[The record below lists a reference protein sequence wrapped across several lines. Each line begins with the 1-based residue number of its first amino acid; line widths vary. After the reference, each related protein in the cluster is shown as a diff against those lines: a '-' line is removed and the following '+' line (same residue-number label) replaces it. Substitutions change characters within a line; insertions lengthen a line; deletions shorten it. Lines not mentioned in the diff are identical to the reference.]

1 MNAESKKMRE
11 TFVDQL
17 STFEARLD
25 SKIND
30 VNMLADI
37 QVAIGNLLSA
47 NDSNEAAIRRILQDR
62 YESGNLRKETFQLV
76 KSMLDRYVTEQLP
89 TSPNTAATSNDL
101 GNDDDLEST
110 MIIPMDARL
119 KARTAEDRVQV
130 GSVLRDRF
138 MLQERVAGGSMGVV
152 YKALDQRLVE
162 GNASDP
168 WVAIKVLSP
177 QLAENEQA
185 LRALQQ
191 EAAKGRCL
199 THPNIVRFI
208 DLDRD
213 DDLYFIVMEWLDG
226 RTLAEILDA
235 PGCGS
240 LTKARAFE
248 IVQQIGKALEYAH
261 RCGIVHADVKPGNI
275 MMMPDGGIKL
285 FDFGVARVRQKQM
298 QDQSDFDPGVLE
310 LLTPAY
316 SSMQVLTGDDPAP
329 ADDVFSLACLLY
341 RLIAGYRVFGP
352 RNAAEAAEEGMKP
365 QRLKSL
371 SDAQWKVLKKAL
383 SYSRVTRFV
392 SMAEFIKALDID
404 AAIAAVDAD
413 KVDTDVPVSA
423 ATKEP
428 VGVTTKVPV
437 GVATKVPVGV
447 ATDKKVGVAVSGAN
461 GANKKQPINISV
473 PARDNLDLDLD
484 LNLDPHA
491 PGALRWIVG
500 LIVLLALLGG
510 AGWKFGL
517 LDEAA
522 QRLIVAYPEIAET
535 LGIADAPG
543 RATEAEPVEVAADRK
558 ESAADAAAVDKSTID
573 ATAIAAT
580 STDAAATDETL
591 TDTAVVDAIVGDAAA
606 IDEESD
612 TGLVLEDRL
621 ANLREPVAIEIP
633 AAEFTPL
640 VDFSKL
646 PKPTAE
652 LKISFDGSPPET
664 VNVTLREN
672 GRPVHIDI
680 VRNNVAVPLIL
691 RLEEVRFSGNRS
703 PWVSGQFSFT
713 GDGFIR
719 FPVGQDRVRVT
730 LSMAPDPLR
739 EADQRS
745 TLRIREADNASSEL
759 GTINALLEDDDQRA
773 FEATLPINT
782 VAFVRSQISVRE
794 QDPVVQID
802 VVRFNP
808 DDTSLVVGYV
818 LRDITATQG
827 EDYFAPSSHTIEFG
841 RGGRT
846 ARILIPLVQDSEYED
861 NEAFSVELTL
871 PGPPINPEIYHSTAV
886 IIRDD
891 DS

>member
-1 MNAESKKMRE
+1 M
-11 TFVDQL
+11 
-17 STFEARLD
+17 
-25 SKIND
+25 
-30 VNMLADI
+30 
-37 QVAIGNLLSA
+37 
-47 NDSNEAAIRRILQDR
+47 
-62 YESGNLRKETFQLV
+62 
-76 KSMLDRYVTEQLP
+76 
-89 TSPNTAATSNDL
+89 
-101 GNDDDLEST
+101 
-110 MIIPMDARL
+110 
-119 KARTAEDRVQV
+119 
-130 GSVLRDRF
+130 
-138 MLQERVAGGSMGVV
+138 
-152 YKALDQRLVE
+152 
-162 GNASDP
+162 
-168 WVAIKVLSP
+168 
-177 QLAENEQA
+177 
-185 LRALQQ
+185 
-191 EAAKGRCL
+191 
-199 THPNIVRFI
+199 
-208 DLDRD
+208 
-213 DDLYFIVMEWLDG
+213 
-226 RTLAEILDA
+226 
-235 PGCGS
+235 
-240 LTKARAFE
+240 
-248 IVQQIGKALEYAH
+248 
-261 RCGIVHADVKPGNI
+261 
-275 MMMPDGGIKL
+275 
-285 FDFGVARVRQKQM
+285 
-298 QDQSDFDPGVLE
+298 
-310 LLTPAY
+310 
-316 SSMQVLTGDDPAP
+316 
-329 ADDVFSLACLLY
+329 
-341 RLIAGYRVFGP
+341 
-352 RNAAEAAEEGMKP
+352 
-365 QRLKSL
+365 
-371 SDAQWKVLKKAL
+371 
-383 SYSRVTRFV
+383 
-392 SMAEFIKALDID
+392 
-404 AAIAAVDAD
+404 
-413 KVDTDVPVSA
+413 
-423 ATKEP
+423 
-428 VGVTTKVPV
+428 
-437 GVATKVPVGV
+437 
-447 ATDKKVGVAVSGAN
+447 
-461 GANKKQPINISV
+461 
-473 PARDNLDLDLD
+473 
-484 LNLDPHA
+484 
-491 PGALRWIVG
+491 
-500 LIVLLALLGG
+500 
-510 AGWKFGL
+510 
-517 LDEAA
+517 
-522 QRLIVAYPEIAET
+522 
-535 LGIADAPG
+535 
-543 RATEAEPVEVAADRK
+543 
-558 ESAADAAAVDKSTID
+558 
-573 ATAIAAT
+573 
-580 STDAAATDETL
+580 
-591 TDTAVVDAIVGDAAA
+591 VDAIVVDAAA

-846 ARILIPLVQDSEYED
+846 ARILIPIVQDSEYED

>member
-1 MNAESKKMRE
+1 
-11 TFVDQL
+11 
-17 STFEARLD
+17 
-25 SKIND
+25 
-30 VNMLADI
+30 
-37 QVAIGNLLSA
+37 
-47 NDSNEAAIRRILQDR
+47 
-62 YESGNLRKETFQLV
+62 
-76 KSMLDRYVTEQLP
+76 
-89 TSPNTAATSNDL
+89 
-101 GNDDDLEST
+101 
-110 MIIPMDARL
+110 
-119 KARTAEDRVQV
+119 
-130 GSVLRDRF
+130 
-138 MLQERVAGGSMGVV
+138 
-152 YKALDQRLVE
+152 
-162 GNASDP
+162 
-168 WVAIKVLSP
+168 
-177 QLAENEQA
+177 
-185 LRALQQ
+185 
-191 EAAKGRCL
+191 
-199 THPNIVRFI
+199 
-208 DLDRD
+208 
-213 DDLYFIVMEWLDG
+213 
-226 RTLAEILDA
+226 
-235 PGCGS
+235 
-240 LTKARAFE
+240 
-248 IVQQIGKALEYAH
+248 LEYAH

-298 QDQSDFDPGVLE
+298 QDQSEFDPGVLE

-404 AAIAAVDAD
+404 SAIAAVDAD
-413 KVDTDVPVSA
+413 KVATDVPVGAVAKESVGV
-423 ATKEP
+423 ATKGP
-428 VGVTTKVPV
+428 VGATTKVPVGITTKVPV
-437 GVATKVPVGV
+437 GVTAKVPVRA
-447 ATDKKVGVAVSGAN
+447 ATDKKVGAAVSGAN
-461 GANKKQPINISV
+461 GANNQQPINISV
-473 PARDNLDLDLD
+473 PARDNLDLE
-484 LNLDPHA
+484 LDPHA

-517 LDEAA
+517 LDEAT
-522 QRLIVAYPEIAET
+522 QRFIVAYPEIAEN
-535 LGIADAPG
+535 LGIADAPSP
-543 RATEAEPVEVAADRK
+543 ATEAGPVEVAADRK
-558 ESAADAAAVDKSTID
+558 DSAADAAAVDESTID

-580 STDAAATDETL
+580 STDTAA
-591 TDTAVVDAIVGDAAA
+591 VDAIA
-606 IDEESD
+606 IDEIASDEESD

-633 AAEFTPL
+633 AAELTPL

-730 LSMAPDPLR
+730 LSMASDPLR

-782 VAFVRSQISVRE
+782 VAFVRSQVSVRE